1 MGKCLSK
8 KNNTLKKEDSG
19 NVPKPVDESD
29 VKLEDA
35 KPNRYTPN
43 PQPAPPSPVAPEI
56 PSLPPSR
63 TAHYL
68 ALYDYDKR
76 TEEDLSFKKGEILE
90 VNTEDLQA
98 DWWRAKS
105 KETGAEGFI
114 PSNYVAPLEALEAEA

>member
-8 KNNTLKKEDSG
+8 KNTSGKKEG
-19 NVPKPVDESD
+19 NGNDKPLDEND
-29 VKLEDA
+29 VKLEDSEP
-35 KPNRYTPN
+35 KRYTPN
-43 PQPAPPSPVAPEI
+43 PQPVPSPVTPEPPCPV
-56 PSLPPSR
+56 PSK

-90 VNTEDLQA
+90 VNTEDLLA

>member
-8 KNNTLKKEDSG
+8 KNNSAKSEDNG
-19 NVPKPVDESD
+19 NDGPVSPPIDKND
-29 VKLEDA
+29 VEIGIDK
-35 KPNRYTPN
+35 RYTQQPVSPII
-43 PQPAPPSPVAPEI
+43 PQLPVPPTPK
-56 PSLPPSR
+56 

-90 VNTEDLQA
+90 VNTEDLEA

-105 KETGAEGFI
+105 KESGNEGFI
-114 PSNYVAPLEALEAEA
+114 PRNYVAPLEALEAEA